1 MYRKLGY
8 MQLSSV
14 APCERS
20 GAVNARASLEAREA
34 FELATSR
41 TSALR
46 LGISRCSCP
55 GRTRQV
61 KLVVLLGGEANTN
74 EAFHTG
80 TRWSEA
86 RRGEAKRSE
95 WKCWYCPSLAV
106 LCVYITTSCCLA
118 LLVWLPWPPDTCY
131 QLHFL
136 RATDLHDLPFCRIY
150 GLMCVR

>member
-86 RRGEAKRSE
+86 RRSEAK
-95 WKCWYCPSLAV
+95 
-106 LCVYITTSCCLA
+106 
-118 LLVWLPWPPDTCY
+118 
-131 QLHFL
+131 
-136 RATDLHDLPFCRIY
+136 
-150 GLMCVR
+150 